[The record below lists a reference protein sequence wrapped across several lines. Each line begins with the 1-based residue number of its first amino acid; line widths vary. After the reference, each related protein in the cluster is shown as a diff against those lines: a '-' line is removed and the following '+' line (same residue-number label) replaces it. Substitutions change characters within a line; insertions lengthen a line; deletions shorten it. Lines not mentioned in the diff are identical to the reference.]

1 MGNYSGDREENDP
14 LKGMSFG
21 KITFMTRNDFEDST
35 WNKILEYVK
44 SLGYEVTSESNYF
57 EEDPGERYYYPTIKF
72 QFKTDETN

>member
-1 MGNYSGDREENDP
+1 
-14 LKGMSFG
+14 
-21 KITFMTRNDFEDST
+21 MTRNDFEDST